1 MSESK
6 TEISVTEQ
14 NTESKQQ
21 NTEEKKLSKKER
33 KALEFREKLESKKLS
48 KQQKQEDPEKR
59 IKEKEEKKEERKE
72 SKKLKR
78 KAIDEAEASKNENTK
93 HPEPSADSTPATTGS
108 KKKKR
113 RKSKTK
119 KEGESANRFLLFVGN
134 LPFNYEQS
142 ELEAHF
148 TKAKPDVIRGR
159 LKSGFAFLEFKGDD
173 ASQRLVTALKF
184 HHSEFKG
191 RKINVELTAGGGGN
205 SDLRREKIREKNEK
219 LEQQRKAEI
228 EKENELK
235 AQRKHIKFDDKKEGE
250 SVDAKPK
257 DTEESNTSVPE
268 EEDVSGIHPSRRR
281 LITDESKKKK
291 ASKWKGQKSVENF
304 NSNSSNRNF

>member
-1 MSESK
+1 MSEVK
-6 TEISVTEQ
+6 TEGSSVENNLELKQ
-14 NTESKQQ
+14 ES
-21 NTEEKKLSKKER
+21 TEEKKLSKKER
-33 KALEFREKLESKKLS
+33 KALEFREKLEAKKLS
-48 KQQKQEDPEKR
+48 KQQKKEDPEKR
-59 IKEKEEKKEERKE
+59 IKEKEEKKEKRKE
-72 SKKLKR
+72 SKTLKR
-78 KAIDEAEASKNENTK
+78 KSVDETDANKEENTK
-93 HPEPSADSTPATTGS
+93 QPEPPTDGASTVTGS

-113 RKSKTK
+113 RKSKGK
-119 KEGESANRFLLFVGN
+119 KDGEGSRFLLFVGN

-235 AQRKHIKFDDKKEGE
+235 AQRKHIKFDEKKENE
-250 SVDAKPK
+250 SSDAKPK
-257 DTEESNTSVPE
+257 ESEEFDKLAPE

-281 LITDESKKKK
+281 LIADDSKKKK